1 MKTSTTIFLSLLLGA
16 TLPAPWTAR
25 QALGAEPTAT
35 SHTSSSAASAG
46 ATGNQRLSSSAA
58 RPARH
63 VYKEQDGDL
72 PNFHQV
78 HPYLYRGGE
87 PTSAGL
93 NKLKQMGVT
102 TIIDLRGHPGQ
113 VKAEAEEA
121 RRLGLKSINLPMS
134 AQPPTDDQVKTLLE
148 TLKTA
153 KEDPAKGKV
162 FVHCAHG
169 SDRTGCMIGIW
180 RVVNDGWTYDQAFG
194 EMRKYYFNPKFT
206 RLSDTVKRYTAAGA
220 GQQLV
225 DSR

>member
-1 MKTSTTIFLSLLLGA
+1 M
-16 TLPAPWTAR
+16 
-25 QALGAEPTAT
+25 
-35 SHTSSSAASAG
+35 
-46 ATGNQRLSSSAA
+46 
-58 RPARH
+58 RH

-87 PTSAGL
+87 PTDAGL

-102 TIIDLRGHPGQ
+102 TIIDLRGHPGR
-113 VKAEAEEA
+113 VKAEADEA

-134 AQPPTDDQVKTLLE
+134 AQAPTDQQVKTLLD
-148 TLKTA
+148 TLKRA
-153 KEDPAKGKV
+153 KADPANGKV

-180 RVVNDGWTYDQAFG
+180 RVVNDGWSYDQAFG

-206 RLSDTVKRYTAAGA
+206 LLSDTVKRYTPAGA
-220 GQQLV
+220 GQQLAG
-225 DSR
+225 SK